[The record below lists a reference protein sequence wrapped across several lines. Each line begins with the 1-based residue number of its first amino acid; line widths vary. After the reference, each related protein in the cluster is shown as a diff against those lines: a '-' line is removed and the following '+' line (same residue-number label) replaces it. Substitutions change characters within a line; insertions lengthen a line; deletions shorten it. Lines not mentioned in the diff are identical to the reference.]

1 MYLGVVMANEHQ
13 GEGLSSSLTD
23 LMTSLMVI
31 FILLLVAT
39 LNNAHQRGPNTRNEI
54 IAKLKKELSLL
65 GNGKGGEQIEVTPD
79 PNDPLGLVVI
89 VPHHLLNFAFGKSDI
104 PTGGKD
110 FLKLFIPKFVG
121 VVCSD
126 TFREDIGSV
135 VIEGH
140 TDPIGTDEYNI
151 GLSQNRATN
160 VVMQSLVTL
169 TEPTEKACFER
180 ILSVSGRGKGESLG
194 QAGKLTEQQMA
205 DRRRVQFKIRV
216 KSPEERNFVDQV
228 TISSSGVQ
236 RAK

>member
-1 MYLGVVMANEHQ
+1 MANEH
-13 GEGLSSSLTD
+13 EGTGLASSLTD

-39 LNNAHQRGPNTRNEI
+39 LNNAHQQSRNTRNEI
-54 IAKLKKELSLL
+54 IAELRKELSLL
-65 GNGKGGEQIEVTPD
+65 GNGKGGERIKVTQD

-89 VPHHLLNFAFGKSDI
+89 VPRHLLNFAFGKSEI
-104 PTGGKD
+104 PPGGES
-110 FLKLFIPKFVG
+110 FLKVFVPRFVG

-126 TFREDIGSV
+126 TFRGDIGSV

-160 VVMQSLVTL
+160 VVMQSLAAL
-169 TEPTEKACFER
+169 SDPTKKSCFER

-194 QAGKLTEQQMA
+194 QAGELTEQQMA
-205 DRRRVQFKIRV
+205 DRRRVQFKVRV
-216 KSPEERNFVDQV
+216 RSTEERDFVKRV
-228 TISSSGVQ
+228 ALSSSRAQ
-236 RAK
+236 RTR

>member
-1 MYLGVVMANEHQ
+1 MANEHE
-13 GEGLSSSLTD
+13 GAGLSSSLTD

-39 LNNAHQRGPNTRNEI
+39 LNNAHQQGPNTRNEI
-54 IAKLKKELSLL
+54 IAKLRKELSLL
-65 GNGKGGEQIEVTPD
+65 GNGKGGDQIEVTPD

-104 PTGGKD
+104 PPGGKA

-126 TFREDIGSV
+126 TFREDVGSI

-160 VVMQSLVTL
+160 VVMQSLATL
-169 TEPTEKACFER
+169 SDPSEKACFER
-180 ILSVSGRGKGESLG
+180 ILSVSGRGKGASLG
-194 QAGKLTEQQMA
+194 QVGKLTEQQMA
-205 DRRRVQFKIRV
+205 DRRRVQFKVRV
-216 KSPEERNFVDQV
+216 RSPEERDLVRRV
-228 TISSSGVQ
+228 ALSSSGS
-236 RAK
+236 RGAR